1 MREGWGDRL
10 QCSLRPGSAAAWCLG
25 VGMGLDGDKLLGKG
39 ISGGVPLAGGGSA
52 GPDLRSQEDSGE
64 E

>member
-10 QCSLRPGSAAAWCLG
+10 QCSLRTGPAAAWCLG
-25 VGMGLDGDKLLGKG
+25 VGMGLDGDRLLGNG

-52 GPDLRSQEDSGE
+52 GPVLRSQEDSGE